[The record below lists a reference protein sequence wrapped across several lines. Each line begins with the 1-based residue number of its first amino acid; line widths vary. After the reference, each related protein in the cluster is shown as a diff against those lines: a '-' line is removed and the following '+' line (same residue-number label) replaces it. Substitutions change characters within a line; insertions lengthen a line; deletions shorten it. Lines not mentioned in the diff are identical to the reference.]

1 MSVTVEDLIKAGKH
15 EVRNHSEL
23 MSAYIRLFQERFG
36 REPDCAG
43 CTFDYD
49 WKRLTETLTSI
60 HTENMSSDITFKLR
74 DNSIIYSFYREDKET
89 GIIRKTRCYGNIMT
103 EEFAEEYLTSGSP
116 EEIESR
122 KKEFK
127 VLPEKFQEKP
137 WAEKET
143 LPLQRLSELKA
154 QASEKEYPEEE
165 FENISE
171 ESAMIVYLDGKALE
185 AEETK
190 NLQEAVEQT
199 MTDHREGNPGRQEIV
214 LGAPREPKVSA
225 APELTSDETARV
237 TAVPT
242 AAVTAVS
249 SEKATDNAAGKAKN
263 EAVVKPIEQ
272 IQADLVIKESSDDSD
287 DLPKEKA
294 KNDTLAKPREGKK

>member
-1 MSVTVEDLIKAGKH
+1 MSVTAEDLIKAGKH
-15 EVRNHSEL
+15 EVRTHAEL

-49 WKRLTETLTSI
+49 WKRLTGTLTPI

-127 VLPEKFQEKP
+127 VLPGKFQEKP
-137 WAEKET
+137 WADKET
-143 LPLQRLSELKA
+143 SSLQRLSELKA
-154 QASEKEYPEEE
+154 KASEKGYPKEE
-165 FENISE
+165 FNDISE
-171 ESAMIVYLDGKALE
+171 ESEMIVYLDGKALE
-185 AEETK
+185 SEETK

-199 MTDHREGNPGRQEIV
+199 MTDHQEGKSDRQEIV
-214 LGAPREPKVSA
+214 LGAPREPKASVT
-225 APELTSDETARV
+225 PELTSDETARV
-237 TAVPT
+237 P
-242 AAVTAVS
+242 AVS
-249 SEKATDNAAGKAKN
+249 SEKATDSAAGKAKN

-272 IQADLVIKESSDDSD
+272 IQADLVIKESSDDPD

-294 KNDTLAKPREGKK
+294 KNETLAKPREGKK

>member
-1 MSVTVEDLIKAGKH
+1 MSVTAEDLIKAGKH

-116 EEIESR
+116 EEIESK

-137 WAEKET
+137 WADEET
-143 LPLQRLSELKA
+143 KKPKKLSELKA
-154 QASEKEYPEEE
+154 KASEKGYPEEE

-171 ESAMIVYLDGKALE
+171 ESAMIVYMDGKALE

-190 NLQEAVEQT
+190 NLQEAAEQT
-199 MTDHREGNPGRQEIV
+199 MTDQREGKSGRQEIIQ
-214 LGAPREPKVSA
+214 APEA
-225 APELTSDETARV
+225 AHAFELTSDDTARV

-263 EAVVKPIEQ
+263 E
-272 IQADLVIKESSDDSD
+272 
-287 DLPKEKA
+287 
-294 KNDTLAKPREGKK
+294 TLAKPREGKK